1 MTHTRGR
8 RSADSLPD
16 LGFTTTSCL
25 IVIDLR
31 VRVSAILRCS
41 AHLTR
46 VHSSRHLYEYR
57 KSQIYVFVY
66 TILLIYILKTTGDN
80 IQPAREYQGTSY
92 KTPARFLSLD

>member
-66 TILLIYILKTTGDN
+66 TITNIHLKNNGGQHSTG
-80 IQPAREYQGTSY
+80 PRVPRYQ
-92 KTPARFLSLD
+92 L